1 MFRVL
6 LVDDALTTRRLLGAL
21 TLTIICTSALAGC
34 GKTDDEASAS
44 KQQIAR
50 DLSTRAQDMAN
61 SAATRL
67 LEGLKETRCPRI
79 DHVAALA
86 EEFTKD
92 VARQADEVSD
102 AAVTKLKGGAKV
114 ARVSDAMDNLGDSV
128 RDEAIAAQSDLL
140 KTALEE
146 DCRRRQEL
154 LEERT
159 LIFEQRSTAFVNHF
173 QLRLTLRP

>member
-1 MFRVL
+1 VFRLL
-6 LVDDALTTRRLLGAL
+6 LVDDALRIRRLLAL
-21 TLTIICTSALAGC
+21 TLTITCIYALTGC
-34 GKTDDEASAS
+34 GKTHDETT

-50 DLSTRAQDMAN
+50 DLSTKAQDMAN
-61 SAATRL
+61 VAATRL

-92 VARQADEVSD
+92 VARQADELSD
-102 AAVTKLKGGAKV
+102 AAATKLKGGAKG
-114 ARVSDAMDNLGDSV
+114 ARVSDAIDNLGDGV

-140 KTALEE
+140 ETALEE
-146 DCRRRQEL
+146 DCERRQEL

-159 LIFEQRSTAFVNHF
+159 LIFEQRTTALVNHF
-173 QLRLTLRP
+173 QLRLTLQP

>member
-1 MFRVL
+1 
-6 LVDDALTTRRLLGAL
+6 
-21 TLTIICTSALAGC
+21 
-34 GKTDDEASAS
+34 
-44 KQQIAR
+44 
-50 DLSTRAQDMAN
+50 MAN
-61 SAATRL
+61 VAATRL
-67 LEGLKETRCPRI
+67 LEGLKENRCPRL

-102 AAVTKLKGGAKV
+102 AAATKLKGGAKA
-114 ARVSDAMDNLGDSV
+114 ARVSDGMDNLGDGI

-146 DCRRRQEL
+146 DCERRQEL

-159 LIFEQRSTAFVNHF
+159 LIFEQRSTALVNHF
-173 QLRLTLRP
+173 QLRLTLQP